1 MPTLRDLVQTLVQ
14 RPGVA
19 AALVFGRDGLLVD
32 VAGLERHAAE
42 PLAALA
48 PGLLAGADGLG
59 RTAGRGALVT
69 AILEHGDALSVIA
82 TLTPDVALLVL
93 LAPGAEPGPTVRELR
108 RARAGLAA
116 LV

>member
-14 RPGVA
+14 RPGVS
-19 AALVFGRDGLLVD
+19 AALVFGRDGLLVE
-32 VAGLERHAAE
+32 VAGLERPSAE

-48 PGLLAGADGLG
+48 PGLLAAADALG
-59 RTAGRGALVT
+59 RAAGRGALVT
-69 AILEHGDALSVIA
+69 AVLEHGDALAVASA
-82 TLTPDVALLVL
+82 LTHDVALLVL
-93 LAPGAEPGPTVRELR
+93 LAPGSEPGTIVHELR